1 MTSKTLTVQLSE
13 LQHCEGRAAR
23 RVYLSDSTLKSLRC
37 VAGDPVMLQSV
48 SDGGDESSTQCYAVG
63 SAWPSLD
70 LGVEG
75 APFWSYVLTT
85 SLTEPQ
91 KLVSRLLYCSLCAG
105 RGALW
110 PALLR

>member
-23 RVYLSDSTLKSLRC
+23 RVYLSDSTLKSLGC
-37 VAGDPVMLQSV
+37 VAGDPVIVQSA
-48 SDGGDESSTQCYAVG
+48 SDGGKASSAPGYAAG

-75 APFWSYVLTT
+75 LPF
-85 SLTEPQ
+85 
-91 KLVSRLLYCSLCAG
+91 
-105 RGALW
+105 
-110 PALLR
+110 